1 MFSNNSFLK
10 VCLALF
16 KYTQNKDKEKLAIPP
31 NINRIFNV
39 IIDNKDTAKVIE
51 TKINDNFFNLFINEI
66 VEHNINTDPSN
77 TQKTI
82 I

>member
-1 MFSNNSFLK
+1 M
-10 VCLALF
+10 
-16 KYTQNKDKEKLAIPP
+16 PP

-77 TQKTI
+77 RQKTI